1 MSPSSLNIE
10 NQVAFVTGTNKK
22 NGIGRAIVHALIAE
36 GVKKVYAT
44 ARDTKELQ
52 DLVDQYDT
60 DKVIAVPLDV
70 TDLNAIKKLSEQY
83 PDVTLVV
90 NNAGC
95 LSGGSGSS
103 LESEIAKVQQEM
115 KVNYLAPLAIV
126 SSFAPLLKNSTES
139 AVVNIN
145 SIASLVNF
153 PVAGTYSAS
162 KAAAHSLTQAQRR
175 DLPNSLV
182 VVGVYP
188 GPIDTAMAEELP
200 FDKTPPSALADAV
213 ITALKKGE
221 EDVFPEGMANHLF
234 DNWKTDAK
242 SVEREMAKSVEVAQ

>member
-44 ARDTKELQ
+44 ARDPKELQ

-90 NNAGC
+90 NNAGY

-103 LESEIAKVQQEM
+103 LENEIAKVQQEM

-182 VVGVYP
+182 VGVYP

-200 FDKTPPSALADAV
+200 FDKTPPSAVADAV

-221 EDVFPEGMANHLF
+221 EDVFPDGMANHLY

-242 SVEREMAKSVEVAQ
+242 SVEREMAKSVEVA